1 MEASQPLSIE
11 SFSYSWLVNRNP
23 SAEITDGSIRT
34 SLDASEEA
42 YFIEMDPRFPSSKSF
57 RRNSISHDFKF
68 DFPTSQPS
76 LPCVHADEVFRNGYV
91 LPLFVDPLKL
101 KSCEASNPTPSPP
114 PPVHVKRTAMPE
126 SKLRS
131 PSLRQCRRLSRRIFR
146 KYLHLFRPLVQIMRG
161 HGTGPR
167 AEETRSAKSQ
177 AIKNSVYPVECS
189 PRISSAYSAD
199 EWRRSCDSESSI
211 YEAVLHC
218 KRSIGRREEA
228 KMAFQ
233 EGSSEEM
240 RWTKVKDERQLKA
253 NWR

>member
-23 SAEITDGSIRT
+23 SAEITDGSVRA

-57 RRNSISHDFKF
+57 RRNSISYDFKF
-68 DFPTSQPS
+68 DFPTSQPP
-76 LPCVHADEVFRNGYV
+76 LPFVHADEVFRDGYV
-91 LPLFVDPLKL
+91 LPFFVDPLKL
-101 KSCEASNPTPSPP
+101 KSCEASNHPTSSPP
-114 PPVHVKRTAMPE
+114 PPVHVKRTVMPE

-146 KYLHLFRPLVQIMRG
+146 KYLHLFRPLVQMMRG
-161 HGTGPR
+161 RGTGPK
-167 AEETRSAKSQ
+167 AEETRGAKSQ
-177 AIKNSVYPVECS
+177 AIKNSVHPVECS

-218 KRSIGRREEA
+218 KRSIGR
-228 KMAFQ
+228 
-233 EGSSEEM
+233 
-240 RWTKVKDERQLKA
+240 
-253 NWR
+253 